1 MAKPRLIQGNEAVA
15 LAALDVGCRFF
26 AGYPI
31 TPSTEIAEVM
41 SRELPKVGGRFI
53 QMEDEIASM
62 AAIIGGSIGGVKSMT
77 ATSGPG
83 FSLMQENIGYANMTE
98 IPCVVI
104 NVMRGGPSTG
114 LPTHVG
120 QQDVMQAR
128 WGTHGDHPSIT
139 LMPSSVMECYEL
151 TVRAFNLAEKFRMP
165 VFVMPDEVI
174 GHMREVIEL
183 PEEIEVVDRTTPTVP
198 YEWYFPY
205 EKSTSSVTPLAAFG
219 TGYRYHITGLTHD
232 RAGFS
237 TTVPAEIDSCIRNI
251 MRKTTKFRQEII
263 EVDKENLRDADVVIV
278 AYGISA
284 RSSRAA
290 METARNEGYRVGWIN
305 LKTLWPFSE
314 RLIRKVADTAKVFIV
329 PELNMG
335 MISREVT
342 RALNGKAEVIGINR
356 VDGDLIN
363 PGQVLEV
370 IHEVAVKRR
379 TRRRSGEA

>member
-1 MAKPRLIQGNEAVA
+1 MQGNEAIA
-15 LAALDVGCRFF
+15 LAALDVGCRLF

-31 TPSTEIAEVM
+31 TPSTEIAEIM

-83 FSLMQENIGYANMTE
+83 FSLMQENIGFANMAE

-128 WGTHGDHPSIT
+128 WGCHGDHPSIA

-165 VFVMPDEVI
+165 VFVMPDEVVA
-174 GHMREVIEL
+174 HMREVVEL
-183 PEEIEVVDRTTPTVP
+183 PDEIEVVDRLIPNVP

-205 EKSTSSVTPLAAFG
+205 EESTSSVTPLAAFG

-237 TTVPAEIDSCIRNI
+237 TTVPAEIDKCIRNL

-263 EVDKENLRDADVVIV
+263 EVAKENLQDADVVIV
-278 AYGISA
+278 AFGISA

-290 METARNEGYRVGWIN
+290 MDIARKEGYRVGWLN
-305 LKTLWPFSE
+305 LKTLWPFPE
-314 RLIRKVADTAKVFIV
+314 RLIRKIAETANIFIV
-329 PELNMG
+329 PELNLG

-342 RALNGKAEVIGINR
+342 RALEGKAEVIGINR

-363 PGQVLEV
+363 PTQVLEV
-370 IHEVAVKRR
+370 IKEVAVKRR
-379 TRRRSGEA
+379 ARRIATKEV